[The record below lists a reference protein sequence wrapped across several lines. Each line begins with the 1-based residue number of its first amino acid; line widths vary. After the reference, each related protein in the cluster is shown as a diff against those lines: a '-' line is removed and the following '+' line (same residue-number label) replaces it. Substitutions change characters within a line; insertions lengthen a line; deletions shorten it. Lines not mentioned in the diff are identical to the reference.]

1 MRYCIILAN
10 MVCIT
15 PRIALVY
22 MVHVLVVGGLRAP
35 EG

>member
-22 MVHVLVVGGLRAP
+22 MARVGGRGLYAP